1 LNRLGAYLP
10 IGTLDGRLHFRQS
23 SLVTSRPSG
32 IDQLLRRRYV
42 FHCLE
47 AAVRLSDEDRRS
59 MEVRIHHLMEP
70 PDEQRYEWAPPTLQA
85 LYAVANGGAMFCPG
99 DAGATCWNF

>member
-1 LNRLGAYLP
+1 
-10 IGTLDGRLHFRQS
+10 
-23 SLVTSRPSG
+23 
-32 IDQLLRRRYV
+32 
-42 FHCLE
+42 
-47 AAVRLSDEDRRS
+47 